1 MPDVEQQKS
10 TPPDVESSAEAA
22 LRRERLRFS
31 DFRFSRT
38 QAGQCAAEVELE
50 FSPGT
55 RYRGRAEGQSST
67 MGDLRIAAD
76 AAIKALSTFSDGQ
89 LDFELIGVKT
99 VRAFDANLIIV
110 SVVLKDPVSPSRL
123 LGAYLADGDM
133 ARGAAL
139 AVLNATNRILGNF
152 IATR

>member
-1 MPDVEQQKS
+1 MPDVQQMQ
-10 TPPDVESSAEAA
+10 PDQNPDAAEAA
-22 LRRERLRFS
+22 NKRERLRFS
-31 DFRFSRT
+31 NFKFSRT
-38 QAGQCAAEVELE
+38 QSGQCAAEVELE
-50 FSPGT
+50 FSPGSSFV
-55 RYRGRAEGQSST
+55 GRADGQSST

-76 AAIKALSTFSDGQ
+76 AAIRALSVFSEGE
-89 LDFELIGVKT
+89 LEFELIGVKT

-110 SVVLKDPVSPSRL
+110 SVVLKDPVSPARL

>member
-1 MPDVEQQKS
+1 MPDVQQMQ
-10 TPPDVESSAEAA
+10 PDQNPQPAEAA
-22 LRRERLRFS
+22 FKRERLRFS

-38 QAGQCAAEVELE
+38 QSGQCAAEVELE
-50 FSPGT
+50 FSPGS
-55 RYRGRAEGQSST
+55 RFVGKADGQSST
-67 MGDLRIAAD
+67 MGDLRVAAD
-76 AAIKALSTFSDGQ
+76 AAIRALSVFSEGE
-89 LDFELIGVKT
+89 LEFELIGVKT

-110 SVVLKDPVSPSRL
+110 SVIQKDPVNPARL

-152 IATR
+152 ITAR

>member
-1 MPDVEQQKS
+1 MPDVQQ
-10 TPPDVESSAEAA
+10 TQPDPQATASDAA
-22 LRRERLRFS
+22 ASKRERLRFS
-31 DFRFSRT
+31 DFKFTRT
-38 QAGQCAAEVELE
+38 QAGQCAAEVDLE

-55 RYRGRAEGQSST
+55 RYTGRAQGQSST
-67 MGDLRIAAD
+67 MGDLRVAAD
-76 AAIKALSTFSDGQ
+76 AAIKALAVFSDGQ
-89 LDFELIGVKT
+89 LEFELIGVKT

-110 SVVLKDPVSPSRL
+110 SVVLKDPVSPARL

-152 IATR
+152 ILAR

>member
-1 MPDVEQQKS
+1 MHVEQTQS
-10 TPPDVESSAEAA
+10 DDHSSDDAA
-22 LRRERLRFS
+22 GATIRPGRLRFT
-31 DFRFSRT
+31 DFSFSRS
-38 QAGQCAAEVELE
+38 QAGQCSAEVELE
-50 FSPGT
+50 FSPGNKF
-55 RYRGRAEGQSST
+55 RGRAQGQSST

-76 AAIKALSTFSDGQ
+76 AAIKALTIFSDGQ
-89 LDFELIGVKT
+89 LEFELIGVKT

-110 SVVLKDPVSPSRL
+110 SVVLKDPVNPARL

-152 IATR
+152 IAAR

>member
-1 MPDVEQQKS
+1 MPDVQQMQ
-10 TPPDVESSAEAA
+10 PDPNRETTESAA

-31 DFRFSRT
+31 EFKFSRT
-38 QAGQCAAEVELE
+38 QAGQCAAEVQLE
-50 FSPGT
+50 FAPGT
-55 RYRGRAEGQSST
+55 RFTGKAEGQSST
-67 MGDLRIAAD
+67 MGDLRVAAD
-76 AAIKALSTFSDGQ
+76 AAIKALSVFSEGQ
-89 LDFELIGVKT
+89 LEFELIGVKT

-110 SVVLKDPVSPSRL
+110 SVVLKDPVSPARL

-152 IATR
+152 VATR

>member
-1 MPDVEQQKS
+1 MPDVEQKQS
-10 TPPDVESSAEAA
+10 IEQSDAA
-22 LRRERLRFS
+22 AAKREQRLRFS
-31 DFRFSRT
+31 DFNFSRS
-38 QAGQCAAEVELE
+38 QSGQCIAEVELE
-50 FSPGT
+50 FSPGAK
-55 RYRGRAEGQSST
+55 YRGRAQGQSSS
-67 MGDLRIAAD
+67 MGDLRVAAD
-76 AAIKALSTFSDGQ
+76 AAIKALSTFSEGQ

-110 SVVLKDPVSPSRL
+110 SVILKDPVSPARL

>member
-1 MPDVEQQKS
+1 MPDVQQMQ
-10 TPPDVESSAEAA
+10 PDQSPDAIEAA
-22 LRRERLRFS
+22 SKRERLRFS
-31 DFRFSRT
+31 NFNFSRT
-38 QAGQCAAEVELE
+38 QSGHCAAEVELE
-50 FSPGT
+50 FSPGS
-55 RYRGRAEGQSST
+55 RFVGRADGQSST
-67 MGDLRIAAD
+67 MGDLRVAAD
-76 AAIKALSTFSDGQ
+76 AAIRALAVFSEGA
-89 LDFELIGVKT
+89 LEFELIGVKT

-110 SVVLKDPVSPSRL
+110 SVVLKDPVHPARL

>member
-1 MPDVEQQKS
+1 MPDVQQMQ
-10 TPPDVESSAEAA
+10 PDSGHDADSASAQK
-22 LRRERLRFS
+22 RERLRFS
-31 DFRFSRT
+31 DFSFSRT

-50 FSPGT
+50 FSPGKK
-55 RYRGRAEGQSST
+55 YRGRADGQSST
-67 MGDLRIAAD
+67 MGDLRVAAD
-76 AAIKALSTFSDGQ
+76 AAIKALATFSGGE

-110 SVVLKDPVSPSRL
+110 SVVLKDPVSPARL

-152 IATR
+152 LATR